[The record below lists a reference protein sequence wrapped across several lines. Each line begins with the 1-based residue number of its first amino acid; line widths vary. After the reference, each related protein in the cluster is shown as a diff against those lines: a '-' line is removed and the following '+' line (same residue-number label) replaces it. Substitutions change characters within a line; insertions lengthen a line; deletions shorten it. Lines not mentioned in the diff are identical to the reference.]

1 MKHLALLLALTLL
14 TPSAIAQN
22 GASANPDFQSIITQ
36 QLQAIA
42 KDDAATAYTQ
52 AAPNVQRIFP
62 SPEIF
67 MGMVKGGYAPIYRN
81 KQYNFSESGQDEAGR
96 PYQKVEILGADGVRY
111 TAIYFMERQADG
123 TWKISG
129 VVMAKNTETNV

>member
-22 GASANPDFQSIITQ
+22 SASANPDFQSIINQ

-42 KDDAATAYTQ
+42 KDDAVTAYTQ

-81 KQYNFSESGQDEAGR
+81 KQYNFSESGQDESGR

>member
-22 GASANPDFQSIITQ
+22 SASANPDFQSIINQ

-42 KDDAATAYTQ
+42 KDDAVTAYTQ